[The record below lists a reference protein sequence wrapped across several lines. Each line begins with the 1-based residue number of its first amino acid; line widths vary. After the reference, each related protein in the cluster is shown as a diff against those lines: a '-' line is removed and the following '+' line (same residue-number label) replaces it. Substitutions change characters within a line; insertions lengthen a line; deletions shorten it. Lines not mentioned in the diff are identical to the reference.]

1 METLEIPLTKKKL
14 LPKDF
19 TEAHDISVSKVKIVG
34 SKVLCKKIKQRYNEL
49 EKNQYNN
56 DMFFIRPAKT
66 LNDIKDEA
74 KQQNNCVYTNYSES
88 YAWGDTDIYFLRE
101 LKSPKKS
108 LVTVEV
114 RNNKIR
120 QKYQRENELVTE
132 EQKNFLNLWEKQVIQ
147 KVA

>member
-1 METLEIPLTKKKL
+1 
-14 LPKDF
+14 
-19 TEAHDISVSKVKIVG
+19 
-34 SKVLCKKIKQRYNEL
+34 
-49 EKNQYNN
+49 
-56 DMFFIRPAKT
+56 MFFIRPAKT

-101 LKSPKKS
+101 LKNPKKS

-120 QKYQRENELVTE
+120 QKYQGGNQIVTQ

>member
-1 METLEIPLTKKKL
+1 
-14 LPKDF
+14 
-19 TEAHDISVSKVKIVG
+19 
-34 SKVLCKKIKQRYNEL
+34 
-49 EKNQYNN
+49 
-56 DMFFIRPAKT
+56 MFFIRPAKT

-114 RNNKIR
+114 RNNKVVQARIKNNEKITKK
-120 QKYQRENELVTE
+120 QKEFLDIW
-132 EQKNFLNLWEKQVIQ
+132 QKEVLQKQPIIQ
-147 KVA
+147 KKGA